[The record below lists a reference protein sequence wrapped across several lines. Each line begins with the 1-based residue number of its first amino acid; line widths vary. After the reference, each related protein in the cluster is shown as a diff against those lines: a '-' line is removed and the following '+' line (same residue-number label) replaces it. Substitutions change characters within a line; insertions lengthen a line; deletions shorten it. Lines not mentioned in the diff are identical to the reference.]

1 MPPPNTKKPARPAH
15 RLVFRADGVR
25 YTLDRD
31 EIGLGH
37 ERELFIDAGVTP
49 DQAFRAFAAGAR
61 FGLAA
66 VIWLARRQAGETVT
80 YGAVEAA
87 VEKAIRA
94 AGDDFDLAI
103 IEEDDDDPK
112 AARQGGS

>member
-1 MPPPNTKKPARPAH
+1 MPPPNTKTVRPQH
-15 RLVFRADGVR
+15 RLTFRADGVR

-37 ERELFIDAGVTP
+37 ERELFVEAGVTP
-49 DQAFRAFAAGAR
+49 DQAFKAFAGGAR

-80 YGAVEAA
+80 YTAVEAA
-87 VEKAIRA
+87 VEKALRA

-103 IEEDDDDPK
+103 IEEDGDDTPK
-112 AARQGGS
+112 ARGGS